1 MTTKELR
8 QAFLDYFWRQDHL
21 VLPSFSLIP
30 SDQSTLF
37 TSAGMQPLIPYFLGI
52 AKPPQPRIATCQK
65 CFRADDID
73 KVGYTWRHLSF
84 FEMLGNFSFGDY
96 FKREAIR
103 FAWEFLTEVIGLPKD
118 RLWVSVYEQDE
129 EAFEIWHKD
138 IGLPPRKEA
147 SSAKEALKVCSLALS
162 ATGVRLR

>member
-8 QAFLDYFWRQDHL
+8 QAFLDYFWQKDHL
-21 VLPSFSLIP
+21 ILPSFSLIP

-103 FAWEFLTEVIGLPKD
+103 FCLLYTSDAA
-118 RLWVSVYEQDE
+118 DE
-129 EAFEIWHKD
+129 
-138 IGLPPRKEA
+138 
-147 SSAKEALKVCSLALS
+147 
-162 ATGVRLR
+162 